1 MSAAVGRDSTNFP
14 SFSEGLSLRVCAH
27 GINFTCN
34 TYFPSFSEGLSLR
47 VRFAEHALTSQRR
60 FPFLFG
66 GTFIE
71 ALCTCR
77 SRSPNHPHFPSFFG
91 RAFIEAGGTSLS
103 KPLKRDFPSFWEG
116 LSLRR
121 PSQPLPNRQSHQF
134 PFLLGRAFIEASR
147 HGGGAPG

>member
-1 MSAAVGRDSTNFP
+1 MLSYFP
-14 SFSEGLSLRVCAH
+14 SFWEGLSLRVALFH
-27 GINFTCN
+27 FIVAVARFPFLFGGTFIEGLRMTVRVRSGID
-34 TYFPSFSEGLSLR
+34 FPSFSEGLSLR

-91 RAFIEAGGTSLS
+91 RAFIEAATGCTLATVFTRISL
-103 KPLKRDFPSFWEG
+103 PFWRG
-116 LSLRR
+116 F
-121 PSQPLPNRQSHQF
+121 H
-134 PFLLGRAFIEASR
+134 
-147 HGGGAPG
+147 